1 MAFTPTIVVS
11 VTGKCTSL
19 VITDTTGPDV
29 GAGTL
34 WDGIAGL
41 TSGGVSTAAFNIT
54 GPSGTTYS
62 ANLVSQITGA
72 SPITGNLGFTGM
84 SGTWIDGAYDIRY
97 SVDTGATAG
106 AVDTDFDFYFYCN
119 VAACV
124 DAMFA
129 KLSTMLCTTVVAT
142 ASRDRLLA
150 NAQTADGLLTSLKS
164 SIASSNTTA
173 LNSLLAR
180 VQRICAFEG
189 CTCSGCD

>member
-19 VITDTTGPDV
+19 VITDTSGPDV

-34 WDGIAGL
+34 WDGVSGL
-41 TSGGVSTAAFNIT
+41 TSGGISTASFEIT
-54 GPSGTTYS
+54 GPSGATAS
-62 ANLVSQITGA
+62 EDIASQITGA
-72 SPITGNLGFTGM
+72 SPITGNLEFTGI
-84 SGTWIDGAYDIRY
+84 SAAWIDGAYDIRY

-106 AVDTDFDFYFYCN
+106 AVETDFDFYFYCN

-142 ASRDRLLA
+142 AARDRLLD
-150 NAQTADGLLTSLKS
+150 NAQTADGLLTALKS
-164 SIASSNTTA
+164 SIASSSTTA

-180 VQRICAFEG
+180 IQRICAFEG
-189 CTCSGCD
+189 CTSSGCS